1 MKNRNKFLDF
11 FSLKNLDWD
20 RLGEKVGLLEQS
32 FDEFETKRILNNKLA
47 FFLISSCSGVLNKI
61 H

>member
-20 RLGEKVGLLEQS
+20 RRSEKVGLLEQS
-32 FDEFETKRILNNKLA
+32 FDEFETERILNNKIT
-47 FFLISSCSGVLNKI
+47 FF
-61 H
+61 